1 MKSLAPRIISVLLNS
16 SNGNLSVSWE
26 LLHTGGSDLES
37 ITVLCSGKGND
48 DHISSGIS
56 YPLTVM
62 LECSVVTMNYCM
74 LGNIS
79 IGPVISGVN
88 YSCSVAAE
96 NGIGRD
102 ELRSKYVLTTT
113 G

>member
-1 MKSLAPRIISVLLNS
+1 
-16 SNGNLSVSWE
+16 
-26 LLHTGGSDLES
+26 
-37 ITVLCSGKGND
+37 
-48 DHISSGIS
+48 
-56 YPLTVM
+56 M

-88 YSCSVAAE
+88 YSCLVTAE

-102 ELRSKYVLTTT
+102 ELRTEYALATT